1 MPSSPPSPRTW
12 VLLALLVAGSMLPA
26 RPIVAQEVPLFSDS
40 PVSILLS
47 AARAEYDRDFFCV
60 DPDDWL
66 TTFRLSVERG
76 AFGVS
81 VASVAAYPWPIPPPL
96 LEGSAFIDRGTAY
109 QVGVQVDPL
118 RLLTSAT
125 GGVTRFVRPFVGG
138 GVHLSTD
145 GEPAAAGVNGDEPTA
160 AIQGGTDAFVTYGAR
175 VTVPVGDSRLG
186 LFGEVRGTSVF
197 DGGKTFVDEVGER
210 LESDSRT
217 LTWAEF
223 SVGVRL
229 SLR

>member
-1 MPSSPPSPRTW
+1 MPRTIASPRGW
-12 VLLALLVAGSMLPA
+12 VLLSLLTLGSMFPA
-26 RPIVAQEVPLFSDS
+26 RGASAQEVPGLGDS

-47 AARAEYDRDFFCV
+47 GARAEYDRDFFCV

-76 AFGVS
+76 AFGVN

-96 LEGSAFIDRGTAY
+96 LRGSAFIDRGTAY

-118 RLLTSAT
+118 RLLAPETA
-125 GGVTRFVRPFVGG
+125 GITRFLSPFVGG

-145 GEPAAAGVNGDEPTA
+145 GETAPAGVNGTEPTA

-175 VTVPVGDSRLG
+175 LTVPVGDTRFG

-197 DGGKTFVDEVGER
+197 DGGKTFVDVAGER
-210 LESDSRT
+210 LESEART

-229 SLR
+229 RLR